1 MVLDDLDHRL
11 IALLRSN
18 ARLPIA
24 KLAAHLGVSRA
35 TAKARLDRLVE
46 GGAIA
51 GFTVVTVAAQSHG
64 VRAITMIE
72 VETKREDAVLKR
84 LMGIPE
90 LRQLHT
96 TNGRWDYVAELEAA
110 DVAAFDDLLRT
121 IRQIDGIGATDTSI
135 LLKARKA
142 AS

>member
-1 MVLDDLDHRL
+1 
-11 IALLRSN
+11 
-18 ARLPIA
+18 
-24 KLAAHLGVSRA
+24 
-35 TAKARLDRLVE
+35 
-46 GGAIA
+46 
-51 GFTVVTVAAQSHG
+51 
-64 VRAITMIE
+64 
-72 VETKREDAVLKR
+72 
-84 LMGIPE
+84 MGIPE